1 MSRAEALAVVG
12 AARASGA
19 DADLRGAD
27 LRGANLSGAN
37 LRWADLSGAN
47 LSGANLSG
55 ADLSRANLRG
65 DNLSG
70 ANLSWANLRGADLS
84 GADLSGANLS
94 GANLSGAGWDG
105 LVLDGLPSGRALL
118 IPTPAGWALW
128 VGCERGTVQHLR
140 DIIAGDDWPSGC
152 SEVERERRRPVLA
165 LVADLADAWIAAH
178 PETVPDLA
186 KRWLK

>member
-19 DADLRGAD
+19 
-27 LRGANLSGAN
+27 S
-37 LRWADLSGAN
+37 ADLSGAN
-47 LSGANLSG
+47 LSGAS
-55 ADLSRANLRG
+55 
-65 DNLSG
+65 
-70 ANLSWANLRGADLS
+70 LS

-94 GANLSGAGWDG
+94 GANLRWANLSGANLSGADLSGANWNG
-105 LVLDGLPSGRALL
+105 LALDGLPSGRVLL